1 MFFKNKLHFWGR
13 LILNNRW
20 KSLLV
25 AGFVFF
31 LCSWGLYS
39 YYTQANSQTRYIVS
53 SVERGTIST
62 LVSGT
67 GQVSALKQISLNAKT
82 SGEVVYIGAQSGDYV
97 QAGQILV
104 QLDTR
109 DAEMS
114 LASAKLAL
122 SKAKELSSLESG
134 GKLSQEGSGALS
146 VVSDYF
152 VDSAEVIENIRVLL
166 NDYTVSTYKLNL
178 NDTGKV
184 YYNQAMNDYGKA
196 RESYDKLYSEYK
208 NLGGSTS
215 DQEVSDYLERL
226 IVSANLL
233 AKASKSSKIF
243 VSYVYNNTESGDRS
257 SDLSSNYGDTNDW
270 LQTVNSGI
278 SSLVSGRNSLTSSG
292 YEIKS
297 LEIALKQKQY
307 AYDNCF
313 VRAPF
318 AGLVQIDV
326 SEGENVSGSIGTIV
340 SNQKIAVVSLNEVD
354 AVKVKVGQGANL
366 SFDAVEDLEL
376 KGMVTK
382 IDVVGTVSQ
391 GVVSYDAQISF
402 VSDDKRI
409 KSGMSVSADIVVDE
423 KKDVMVVPGSAVK
436 TLGNR
441 SYVEVLPAGLNV
453 ISRRGVAYDGEL
465 EKKFVTIGASDE
477 EQVEILSGLK
487 VGDKIITQT
496 IAGTTSSTKSN
507 TNSLASL
514 LRPGNTRNSSPANRP
529 SSSSVSGRTMRNP
542 AF

>member
-25 AGFVFF
+25 AGFVFL

-122 SKAKELSSLESG
+122 SKAKELSSLESD

-146 VVSDYF
+146 VISDYF

-354 AVKVKVGQGANL
+354 AVKLKVGQGANL

-441 SYVEVLPAGLNV
+441 SYVEVLPAELNV

-487 VGDKIITQT
+487 VGDKIITQI